1 MQIQELSQNT
11 GVPAK
16 TIRFY
21 ESTGLLPP
29 PKRRAN
35 GYRDYGEADIDR
47 VKLVAGA
54 RRLDFSLD
62 DIEEILAL
70 RDRREAPCR
79 VVLEM
84 LQQKAGEIRQRIK
97 QLQRLEKELRQLYAL
112 GLTFPTDDVD
122 GKNCV
127 CHLVSERADS
137 AVPNTMKR
145 PARARRKHD

>member
-1 MQIQELSQNT
+1 MPVQIQELSQIT
-11 GVPAK
+11 GVPGK

-62 DIEEILAL
+62 DIKEILAL
-70 RDRREAPCR
+70 RDRRLGKA
-79 VVLEM
+79 
-84 LQQKAGEIRQRIK
+84 LQNWPNLPG
-97 QLQRLEKELRQLYAL
+97 
-112 GLTFPTDDVD
+112 
-122 GKNCV
+122 
-127 CHLVSERADS
+127 AD
-137 AVPNTMKR
+137 
-145 PARARRKHD
+145 